1 MEKKQK
7 IVSGLLIIGVVVG
20 SLVIY
25 ANQDFPEPTG
35 DLTDFP
41 DFFTKNDNYFITRIG
56 GVPYIDRDSYRLEI
70 KGLVDNPTSFTLDDL
85 PVELAFDHGLILEDY
100 RNFLEKG
107 EPTPLR
113 HV

>member
-7 IVSGLLIIGVVVG
+7 IASGLFIITVVVG

-41 DFFTKNDNYFITRIG
+41 DFFTKNENYFITRIG
-56 GVPYIDRDSYRLEI
+56 GVPYIDRNSYSLEI
-70 KGLVDNPTSFTLDDL
+70 KGLVDNPTSLDAVAYSFPPGCGL
-85 PVELAFDHGLILEDY
+85 YPVWAWS
-100 RNFLEKG
+100 
-107 EPTPLR
+107 
-113 HV
+113 